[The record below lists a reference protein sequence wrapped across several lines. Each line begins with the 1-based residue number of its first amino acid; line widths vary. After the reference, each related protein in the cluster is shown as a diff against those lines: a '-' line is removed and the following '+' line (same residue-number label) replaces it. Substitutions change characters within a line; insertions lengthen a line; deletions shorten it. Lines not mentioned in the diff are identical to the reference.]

1 MHLLFLAMTLLA
13 GATTAPTTQPPS
25 DDEFSAGM
33 AALRAGDNAGAVAHL
48 EAFLAPLPKSAKPQT
63 DEQAIALHGLAV
75 AYMRG
80 GDYGKARE
88 PMDRAFAYGKTNRA
102 LMLNHAKLDLR
113 MRGLV
118 VRAVKDI
125 DKVLEV
131 GPIDEQTVNL
141 LGAAIQK
148 ASSNTADRGQVAP
161 FAAKYDN
168 YNAKLE
174 ATRPGWKHFGSAW
187 MKQRDYD
194 YKVNNSLLVSERES
208 ARVKLKTARE
218 KLEQADKELASAKH
232 QAYMDQTNHHI
243 QRFPDGRPVYLVH
256 AQDKYD
262 AAKRDVDWAT
272 QRLAG
277 IEAKFPQPTWVEEL
291 DPALPDIVLLEKP

>member
-1 MHLLFLAMTLLA
+1 MQLLLLA
-13 GATTAPTTQPPS
+13 IAVFTSVTTAPSTQPRS
-25 DDEFSAGM
+25 DDEFAAGM
-33 AALRAGDNAGAVAHL
+33 AALRSGDNASAITHL
-48 EAFLAPLPKSAKPQT
+48 QAFLAPLPKSGKPQT
-63 DEQAIALHGLAV
+63 DEQGIALHGLAV

-88 PMDRAFAYGKTNRA
+88 PMDRAFAYPKTNRT
-102 LMLNHAKLDLR
+102 LILNHAKLDLR
-113 MRGLV
+113 MRGLL

-125 DKVLEV
+125 DKVLES
-131 GPIDEQTVNL
+131 GPIDEATVNL
-141 LGAAIQK
+141 FGAAIQK
-148 ASSNTADRGQVAP
+148 ASSNSTDRGQVAP
-161 FAAKYDN
+161 FLAKYDN

-174 ATRPGWKHFGSAW
+174 ATRPGWKHFGSTW
-187 MKQRDYD
+187 MKQSDYD
-194 YKVNNSLLVSERES
+194 FKVNNSVLVGERES

-218 KLEQADKELASAKH
+218 KLEQADKELASARH

-262 AAKRDVDWAT
+262 AAKRNVDWAT

-291 DPALPDIVLLEKP
+291 DPALPDMTLLERP